1 VSGLAFQLL
10 LDGLV
15 SGCAFGMVAISFS
28 YIYAT
33 TRVFH
38 VAHAGVFTLGG
49 YASWYLT
56 QIDVPFVPAL
66 IASMALCALIGAL
79 VQRELYDRLE
89 RWGATPLVL
98 LIASLGVLSILTNL
112 CAVLFTP
119 NILQFSNPWR
129 LAVVRIGSA
138 NLSYAQLAILGTGL
152 VSFAGMVAFS
162 RLTLLGKRIRAVA
175 SNPFLAEITRL
186 RPRLV
191 YGYVMLIASA
201 LVAVPGTLISVD
213 QALQPYNGI
222 LVFLTA
228 VIATIAGGIGSL
240 SGAFVISMV
249 LSVLQNLSLLV
260 IPGKWAIAATF
271 GLFIVFILVRPEG
284 LLRHR

>member
-1 VSGLAFQLL
+1 MSALAFQLL

-38 VAHAGVFTLGG
+38 VAHAGMFTLGG

-56 QIDVPFVPAL
+56 QINVPFIPAL
-66 IASMALCALIGAL
+66 MLSMAICAGVGAI
-79 VQRELYDRLE
+79 VQRELYDRLD

-98 LIASLGVLSILTNL
+98 LIASLGMLSILTNL

-119 NILQFSNPWR
+119 NLLQFSNPWR
-129 LAVVRIGSA
+129 LSIIKIGSA
-138 NLSYAQLAILGTGL
+138 NLSYSQLAIVATGL
-152 VSFAGMVAFS
+152 VSFAGLLAFS

-191 YGYVMLIASA
+191 YVYVMVIASA
-201 LVAVPGTLISVD
+201 MVAVPGTLVSVD
-213 QALQPYNGI
+213 QAMQPYNGI

-228 VIATIAGGIGSL
+228 VIAMIAGGIGSL
-240 SGAFVISMV
+240 TGAFIISMV

-271 GLFIVFILVRPEG
+271 GLFIVFILVKPEG
-284 LLRHR
+284 LFRSK